1 MFLRLKIQF
10 EHTQSVMNLFI
21 YKFILCCLIFLP
33 CFLYIISISL
43 KCTFKLNIDFH
54 LIIIFHLFI
63 VFLSSAQQANLR
75 HDAQFSDMSF
85 IDYLIF

>member
-1 MFLRLKIQF
+1 
-10 EHTQSVMNLFI
+10 MNLFI

-43 KCTFKLNIDFH
+43 KCTFGLNIDFH
-54 LIIIFHLFI
+54 IIIIFHLF
-63 VFLSSAQQANLR
+63 FLSSAQQAKLQ